1 MQAIIPE
8 GQPTHLVDGTPIDPQ
23 NYLLAMRDTNG
34 NVTPMGRQID
44 ETKLSLW
51 NDIRWDRAKDNM
63 STEQLNQ
70 YKSIGEQM
78 NGSIDYIS
86 GKSNPIPIPEPVKES
101 LSYILSGL
109 KSGLDVDDLDKDE
122 IKTLETFIGENWRSK
137 IFVSEK
143 KDDSDTQNT
152 NTDADNQK
160 D

>member
-8 GQPTHLVDGTPIDPQ
+8 GQPTHLADGTPIDPQ

-34 NVTPMGRQID
+34 NVAPMGRQID

-122 IKTLETFIGENWRSK
+122 IKTLETFIGEDWRSK

>member
-8 GQPTHLVDGTPIDPQ
+8 GQPTHLADGTPIDPQ
-23 NYLLAMRDTNG
+23 NYLLAMRDANG
-34 NVTPMGRQID
+34 NVTSVGRQID

-51 NDIRWDRAKDNM
+51 NDIRWDRAKSNM
-63 STEQLNQ
+63 SKEQLNQ

-78 NGSIDYIS
+78 NGSIDYVS

-109 KSGLDVDDLDKDE
+109 KSGLDVDDLDEDE
-122 IKTLETFIGENWRSK
+122 IKTLETFIGEDWRSK

>member
-8 GQPTHLVDGTPIDPQ
+8 GQPTHLADGTPIDPQ

-34 NVTPMGRQID
+34 NVAPMGRQID

-51 NDIRWDRAKDNM
+51 NDIRWDRAKSNM
-63 STEQLNQ
+63 SKEQLEQ
-70 YKSIGEQM
+70 YKTIGDQM
-78 NGSIDYIS
+78 NGSINYLT
-86 GKSNPIPIPEPVKES
+86 GESNPIPIPEPVKES
-101 LSYILSGL
+101 VSYILSGL

-122 IKTLETFIGENWRSK
+122 IKTLETFIGEDWQSK

>member
-8 GQPTHLVDGTPIDPQ
+8 GQPTHLADGTPIDPQ
-23 NYLLAMRDTNG
+23 NYLLAMRDANG
-34 NVTPMGRQID
+34 NVASVGRQID

-51 NDIRWDRAKDNM
+51 NDIRWDRAKSNM
-63 STEQLNQ
+63 SKEQLNQ

-78 NGSIDYIS
+78 NGSIDYVS

-109 KSGLDVDDLDKDE
+109 KSGLDVDDLDEDE
-122 IKTLETFIGENWRSK
+122 IKTLETFIGEDWRSK

>member
-8 GQPTHLVDGTPIDPQ
+8 GQPTHLADGTPIDPQ
-23 NYLLAMRDTNG
+23 NYLLAMRDANG
-34 NVTPMGRQID
+34 NITSMGRQID

-51 NDIRWDRAKDNM
+51 NDIRWDRAKSNM
-63 STEQLNQ
+63 SKEQLNQ

-101 LSYILSGL
+101 VSYILSGL
-109 KSGLDVDDLDKDE
+109 KSGLDVDDLDEDE
-122 IKTLETFIGENWRSK
+122 IKTLETFIGEDWRSK

>member
-8 GQPTHLVDGTPIDPQ
+8 GQPTHLADGTPIDPQ

-34 NVTPMGRQID
+34 NVAPMGRQID

-122 IKTLETFIGENWRSK
+122 IKTLETFIGEDWRSK
-137 IFVSEK
+137 IFVSK
-143 KDDSDTQNT
+143 IIFISK
-152 NTDADNQK
+152 
-160 D
+160 